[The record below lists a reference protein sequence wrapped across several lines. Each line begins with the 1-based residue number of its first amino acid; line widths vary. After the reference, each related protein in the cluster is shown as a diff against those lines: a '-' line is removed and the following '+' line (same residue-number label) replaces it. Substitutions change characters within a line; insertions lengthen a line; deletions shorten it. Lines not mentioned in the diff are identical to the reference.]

1 MGFLI
6 WALGVLVVVLATE
19 GVFRI
24 LGSFAIG
31 GGIMAAFATVLKK
44 RVRWYDAD

>member
-6 WALGVLVVVLATE
+6 GALGVLVVVWAIE
-19 GVFRI
+19 GMIRI
-24 LGSFAIG
+24 LGSLALG

-44 RVRWYDAD
+44 RVRRYDAD